1 MAILLC
7 HLINQE
13 GRSDNPSWS
22 QLALHLFLVLVAALL
37 SCWPLLLHG
46 IPDLSHDALRHAV
59 WQQSFSKQLGS
70 GEWYPRWL
78 VDQNSGLGSPTFF
91 FYPPIPSYASSPFR
105 LVLATRDP
113 DGFLQV
119 GYGCAL
125 AVGLS
130 AVAAYFWLCSFTPC
144 RAALFGAIVYVVA
157 PYHLAIDLYT
167 RGAVAELWGFV
178 WLPLVMLFVAA
189 QARRSKGAFLGVAVT
204 YALLVMTHL
213 PTVVCFSPV
222 ALASV
227 FLLAEPG
234 RKLLTFLTTLSA
246 MATGVGLAAVYLMPA
261 VLDTR
266 KVNIRPA
273 VSSFFDYR
281 RNWLFHGRLWPPD
294 FLSRILFLN
303 VTTLLYI
310 GVLFWLCLRRS
321 GTYQRRVAT
330 FYFGVAIFAF
340 FFMTQLSSLFWRFG
354 PFLDLVVF
362 PWRFS
367 TLLVLAAASLSAL
380 CFSNL
385 RDQRVGWV
393 AACLGIIVAGWIG
406 AGVWTARQNFSVWH
420 RSLDPRMITLRNQ
433 WRSTDLC
440 EFLPASAALAR
451 TCILTP
457 SSQPQ
462 FLKEL
467 VDAHPARSVTLR
479 NPATGD
485 PAGFASVLDWQP
497 RKVVLDVD
505 ASENGRLTLVHFYYP
520 GWQGHINGAGGTI
533 PVVPS
538 TPEGFLQM
546 EVPEG
551 KYKLV
556 LELGRQT
563 AERLGIAVSVAS
575 IAVAMSVAGF
585 LMFRKG
591 GEAGKNNCR
600 RSCSNS

>member
-1 MAILLC
+1 MATFRC
-7 HLINQE
+7 YPPNQE
-13 GRSDNPSWS
+13 ARSGNPSS
-22 QLALHLFLVLVAALL
+22 CQIVLHLFLVLIVVLL

-46 IPDLSHDALRHAV
+46 IPDLADDAIRHAS
-59 WQQSFSKQLGS
+59 WQKSFSKQLGN

-78 VDQNSGLGSPTFF
+78 VDPNGGLGSPTFF
-91 FYPPIPSYASSPFR
+91 FYPPIPSYASSPFS
-105 LVLATRDP
+105 LMLAAHDP

-125 AVGLS
+125 AIGLS
-130 AVAAYFWLCSFTPC
+130 AVAAYFWLRSFTPS

-157 PYHLAIDLYT
+157 PYHLVIDLYA
-167 RGAVAELWGFV
+167 RGAVAELWSFV
-178 WLPLVMLFVAA
+178 WLPLVMLFVTAH
-189 QARRSKGAFLGVAVT
+189 ARRTKGAFLGIAVA

-222 ALASV
+222 ALASG
-227 FLLAEPG
+227 LLFAEPK
-234 RKLLTFLTTLSA
+234 RKLLTTLTTLSS
-246 MATGVGLAAVYLMPA
+246 MATGAGLAAVYLMPA
-261 VLDTR
+261 VLDTW

-310 GVLFWLCLRRS
+310 GILFWLCLRLS
-321 GTYQRRVAT
+321 GACQRRVAT
-330 FYFGVAIFAF
+330 FYFWVAIFAF
-340 FFMTQLSSLFWRFG
+340 FFMTQLSSFFWRFI
-354 PFLDLVVF
+354 PFLDLIVF

-380 CFSNL
+380 GFSNFGD
-385 RDQRVGWV
+385 RRARWV
-393 AACLGIIVAGWIG
+393 AVCLGIIVAGWIG
-406 AGVWTARQNFSVWH
+406 AGVWTARHSFSVWH
-420 RSLDPRMITLRNQ
+420 RSLDPRVITFRNQ

-440 EFLPASAALAR
+440 EFSPASAALAR
-451 TCILTP
+451 ACILTP

-462 FLKEL
+462 LLKEL
-467 VDAHPARSVTLR
+467 LDAHPARSVTLR

-485 PAGFASVLDWQP
+485 PSGFASVLDWQP
-497 RKVVLDVD
+497 RKVVLYVD
-505 ASENGRLTLVHFYYP
+505 ASENGRLTLAHFYYP
-520 GWQGHINGAGGTI
+520 GWCGHIIGAGVRI

-551 KYKLV
+551 KYELV

-575 IAVAMSVAGF
+575 IAVAMSVAGIS
-585 LMFRKG
+585 
-591 GEAGKNNCR
+591 ET
-600 RSCSNS
+600 